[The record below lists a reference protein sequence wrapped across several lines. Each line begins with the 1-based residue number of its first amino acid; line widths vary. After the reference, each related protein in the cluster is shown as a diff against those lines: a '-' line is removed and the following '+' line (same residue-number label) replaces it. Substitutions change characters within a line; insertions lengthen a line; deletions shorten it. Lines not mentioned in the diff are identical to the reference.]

1 VGTLYL
7 LDTNI
12 LVHFVRDSRV
22 WRRIVG
28 RYDLLLHDPTPLISV
43 VSIGEL
49 RAIAR
54 RNGWGLR
61 RLSQADYI
69 CSHLLPVTISD
80 DPIFNAYALIAT
92 HTTRAGRPMGE
103 NDIWIA
109 ATARAA
115 GATILTTDHDF
126 DHLAPALV
134 RLEWFDPA
142 LPTGGTP

>member
-1 VGTLYL
+1 MGTLYL

-69 CSHLLPVTISD
+69 CSHLLPVTIGD
-80 DPIFNAYALIAT
+80 DPIFNAYALDRDPYHPGGPAD
-92 HTTRAGRPMGE
+92 GRKRHLDCRDRPGS
-103 NDIWIA
+103 
-109 ATARAA
+109 RR
-115 GATILTTDHDF
+115 DHS
-126 DHLAPALV
+126 DHGP
-134 RLEWFDPA
+134 RF
-142 LPTGGTP
+142 